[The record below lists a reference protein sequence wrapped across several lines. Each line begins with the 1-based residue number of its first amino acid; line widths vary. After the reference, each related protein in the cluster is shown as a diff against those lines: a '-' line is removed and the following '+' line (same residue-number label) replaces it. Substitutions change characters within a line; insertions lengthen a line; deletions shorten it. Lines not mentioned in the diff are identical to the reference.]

1 MLLLVAGAWQVV
13 GRPIAA
19 AVNSSPAPAA
29 TTTVSDDQARTTAV
43 VAVTDWLTY
52 NPQTLSAYRNIAG
65 ARFGNG
71 AAASAWSGS
80 AWMAPDAV
88 TAGTVVTQPDGDLV
102 TQVTARVRIATP
114 AQPTKTPT
122 PPQSTSG
129 DPGNDPT
136 VPAGWTVVST
146 QWLHLLV
153 PITAAG
159 RPDPAGPVL
168 ATANQPRTTTAT
180 RHRINR
186 LHCDDQQPT
195 VGGQPVHRIGRDRR
209 DRTRLPHHEPT
220 DHQRSGDSSLSSSN
234 RHESHPSLPYL
245 LTSRQRL
252 GRGAVPVGGAP
263 GERAAFREL
272 PHDREALVRNERGH
286 RRPGVEVRDLPRPPQ
301 RVDRRGGQRVLRPSR
316 APRILRVWVLREPLR
331 QDLLV
336 PLLPVREDGRDGVA
350 VVVLAGY
357 RRHQDHWRGHV
368 CRLVIHAMTDACGI
382 FQTAFGPVP
391 MR

>member
-19 AVNSSPAPAA
+19 AVNSSPPPAA

-220 DHQRSGDSSLSSSN
+220 DHPAERSGAVQRPQHLAGHRPGRRRHRQQPHRHRHRRVEVPVAAVRGQPRLMWPRFRHASTDDLGISHCACCVSVVLNAPGNIPAFNHRRTLAGFVPSTSATFLTVQAPARSSSGSVICAPIVVVADVIGSTLTHECCSCLLI
-234 RHESHPSLPYL
+234 RHFWSSPRISVHDRLYFML
-245 LTSRQRL
+245 LTDI
-252 GRGAVPVGGAP
+252 GTCP
-263 GERAAFREL
+263 
-272 PHDREALVRNERGH
+272 
-286 RRPGVEVRDLPRPPQ
+286 
-301 RVDRRGGQRVLRPSR
+301 
-316 APRILRVWVLREPLR
+316 
-331 QDLLV
+331 
-336 PLLPVREDGRDGVA
+336 
-350 VVVLAGY
+350 
-357 RRHQDHWRGHV
+357 
-368 CRLVIHAMTDACGI
+368 
-382 FQTAFGPVP
+382 
-391 MR
+391 